1 VSVTAKLKFLRVSPF
16 KVRKYAQLFKGKP
29 IDEAKAILAYHP
41 SPTCESILKLLN
53 SAVANAENNFEM
65 DPEMMFVRNVL
76 VDGGPT
82 YKRMRPRARGRGNQI
97 LKRTC
102 HVIIELDLQ
111 DKYKTASEAAKP
123 EEKTV
128 KPKRRAAKPAATKAT
143 KAEAPA
149 KAKAA
154 TAAKPK
160 ATAKASTA
168 AKAPKAKKAEA
179 PAEKPK
185 ARAKAADKSVEVE
198 AVADKPK
205 RARSTKKA
213 AESVE
218 DAKSEE

>member
-1 VSVTAKLKFLRVSPF
+1 MTVTAKLKFLRVSPF

-65 DPEMMFVRNVL
+65 DSEMMFVRNVL

-111 DKYKTASEAAKP
+111 DKYKTTSEAPKP
-123 EEKTV
+123 EEKAA
-128 KPKRRAAKPAATKAT
+128 KPKRRAAKPAVASKAV
-143 KAEAPA
+143 KAEKLVNPA
-149 KAKAA
+149 A
-154 TAAKPK
+154 
-160 ATAKASTA
+160 A
-168 AKAPKAKKAEA
+168 AKAPKAAKTEA
-179 PAEKPK
+179 P
-185 ARAKAADKSVEVE
+185 
-198 AVADKPK
+198 ADKPK

>member
-1 VSVTAKLKFLRVSPF
+1 MSVTAKLKFLRVSPF

-111 DKYKTASEAAKP
+111 DKYKTASEASKP
-123 EEKTV
+123 EEKAA
-128 KPKRRAAKPAATKAT
+128 KPKRRAAKPAAAKAAKPETPTKAKT
-143 KAEAPA
+143 TAKGSTATKAPKAEKAEAPA
-149 KAKAA
+149 A
-154 TAAKPK
+154 
-160 ATAKASTA
+160 
-168 AKAPKAKKAEA
+168 
-179 PAEKPK
+179 KPK
-185 ARAKAADKSVEVE
+185 ARAKAANKPSEVE
-198 AVADKPK
+198 AAADKPK

-213 AESVE
+213 TESVE

>member
-1 VSVTAKLKFLRVSPF
+1 MTVTAKLKFLRVSPF

-29 IDEAKAILAYHP
+29 IEEAKAILAYHP

-102 HVIIELDLQ
+102 HIIIELDLQ
-111 DKYKTASEAAKP
+111 DKYKAASEAAKP
-123 EEKTV
+123 EEK
-128 KPKRRAAKPAATKAT
+128 AAKPAAAKVVKPET
-143 KAEAPA
+143 PA
-149 KAKAA
+149 KAKSA
-154 TAAKPK
+154 TAAKTK
-160 ATAKASTA
+160 ADAKAPMA
-168 AKAPKAKKAEA
+168 AKAPKAEKAEA
-179 PAEKPK
+179 PAAKPK
-185 ARAKAADKSVEVE
+185 ARAKAAEKPVAAE
-198 AVADKPK
+198 APADKPK
-205 RARSTKKA
+205 RTRSTKKA

>member
-1 VSVTAKLKFLRVSPF
+1 MTVTAKLKFLRVSPF

-65 DPEMMFVRNVL
+65 DPEMLFVRNVL

-111 DKYKTASEAAKP
+111 DKFKTVGEAAKP
-123 EEKTV
+123 EVKAAA
-128 KPKRRAAKPAATKAT
+128 KPKRRAAKPTAAKAA
-143 KAEAPA
+143 KADAPA
-149 KAKAA
+149 KSKA
-154 TAAKPK
+154 TAVAKPK
-160 ATAKASTA
+160 AA
-168 AKAPKAKKAEA
+168 AKAPKAEKAEA
-179 PAEKPK
+179 PAAKPK
-185 ARAKAADKSVEVE
+185 ARAKAEKPAE
-198 AVADKPK
+198 AEAAADKPK
-205 RARSTKKA
+205 RTRSTKKA
-213 AESVE
+213 AETVE